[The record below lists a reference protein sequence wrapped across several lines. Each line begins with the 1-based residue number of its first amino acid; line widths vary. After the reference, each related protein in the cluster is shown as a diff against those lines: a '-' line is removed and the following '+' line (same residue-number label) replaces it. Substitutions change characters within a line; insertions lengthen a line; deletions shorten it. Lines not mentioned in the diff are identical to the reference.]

1 MTITCMVCVAQ
12 LISCCVLLT
21 IVVIHLDLLYMLLL
35 HAIVRNT
42 ICRKVQD
49 IQW

>member
-1 MTITCMVCVAQ
+1 MTIACMVYVVQ

-21 IVVIHLDLLYMLLL
+21 IVVIHLDLLYMLSL
-35 HAIVRNT
+35 HAIARNM